1 MHGAAPA
8 VPGIE
13 EVDLEFVG
21 DDRGGAP
28 RPAAHLRPACSATAA
43 GDDARADEHAGHEP
57 PDRRTRTAAPVPAF
71 LAPDAT
77 TRVIGVSSGKGGVGK
92 STVTV
97 NLAIALAQAGHRVG
111 LLDADVYGFSVP
123 KMLGTDHDPV
133 ILGDIVLPTSAH
145 GVRCLS
151 MGYFVPDDQPVIW
164 RGPMLHK
171 AIQQFLTDAYWGE
184 PDFVLVDMPPGTGD
198 VALTLAEVMP
208 RAEIVVV
215 TTPQPAAQR
224 VAQRSAFAARR
235 LKLSVR
241 GVIENMSWFTGD
253 DGTRYELFGSGGG
266 ATLAADLGVPL
277 LGQVP
282 LVNAVR
288 LGGDEGRPVTAVDPD
303 AETAGAF
310 RAITEK
316 LVALGPARV
325 YRREAQLALRRARGG
340 PSPHLRFA
348 VSRARARKSTTW
360 SRPERLASY
369 MALSASRRS
378 VAGVAEPSAVVTT
391 PMLAVTT
398 TWASPMAT
406 GALSPLRMR
415 SAMSNASSSWS
426 TSAKATNSSPP
437 KRATTSTPRVIAM
450 SRLAISFRTRSPAEW
465 SARSLTSLKRSRSMN
480 MTASACR
487 RRPTWRSASCSFS
500 MNRVRLAKPVS
511 PSCEAWNAICSA
523 ISQRSIARPTIPAS
537 WSNLCSSSLPK
548 YGMEALISTASAWRG
563 AARASAR

>member
-1 MHGAAPA
+1 MAADQAQLEAAVGAVVDPELELPLRDLGLLRATQVRRRRVHLEVALPVA
-8 VPGIE
+8 AWPSVDDLADLIHAAALGVPGVE
-13 EVDLEFVG
+13 EVDLEYVVMTEEERTALRHRLRAGMLGEAALAEADAQGHG
-21 DDRGGAP
+21 DGRDHEGHGHGG
-28 RPAAHLRPACSATAA
+28 
-43 GDDARADEHAGHEP
+43 HAQ
-57 PDRRTRTAAPVPAF
+57 AAPVPAF
-71 LAPDAT
+71 LAADAK

-97 NLAIALAQAGHRVG
+97 NLAVALAQAGHRVG

-133 ILGDIVLPTSAH
+133 ILGDIVIPTSAH

-184 PDFVLVDMPPGTGD
+184 PDFVLIDMPPGTGD

-241 GVIENMSWFTGD
+241 GVVENMSWFTGD
-253 DGTRYELFGSGGG
+253 DDTRYELFGAGGG

-303 AETAGAF
+303 SESAGAF
-310 RAITEK
+310 RAIAAK
-316 LVALGPARV
+316 LAALGPARV
-325 YRREAQLALRRARGG
+325 YRRELTLR
-340 PSPHLRFA
+340 
-348 VSRARARKSTTW
+348 
-360 SRPERLASY
+360 
-369 MALSASRRS
+369 
-378 VAGVAEPSAVVTT
+378 
-391 PMLAVTT
+391 
-398 TWASPMAT
+398 
-406 GALSPLRMR
+406 
-415 SAMSNASSSWS
+415 
-426 TSAKATNSSPP
+426 
-437 KRATTSTPRVIAM
+437 
-450 SRLAISFRTRSPAEW
+450 
-465 SARSLTSLKRSRSMN
+465 
-480 MTASACR
+480 
-487 RRPTWRSASCSFS
+487 
-500 MNRVRLAKPVS
+500 
-511 PSCEAWNAICSA
+511 
-523 ISQRSIARPTIPAS
+523 
-537 WSNLCSSSLPK
+537 
-548 YGMEALISTASAWRG
+548 
-563 AARASAR
+563 